1 MVERSLLLTR
11 YFSLLVQELL
21 EGSPVSNS
29 RWVGSTRVQFS
40 ATNSEVRDENRGQW
54 IRLRTLSYQQVF
66 VSAQATGGCFSADRC
81 VLSPAHPARL
91 WQSARC
97 RSPHKHMSHAHPLQ
111 QPAGIR
117 DGDGTEQPC
126 PGGRDRLPVRPERRC
141 CIAGTARHSPAL
153 PWGRPAESPA
163 GSPALPCS
171 ALLLPQEPPA
181 RTHGGERSPV
191 VRHASRRAEVIRND
205 RDPFH
210 NSCNA
215 VVTQPAVVM
224 P

>member
-1 MVERSLLLTR
+1 MRI
-11 YFSLLVQELL
+11 
-21 EGSPVSNS
+21 GD
-29 RWVGSTRVQFS
+29 
-40 ATNSEVRDENRGQW
+40 SE
-54 IRLRTLSYQQVF
+54 F
-66 VSAQATGGCFSADRC
+66 VSGLFHTNRC
-81 VLSPAHPARL
+81 LSPPKPQEAVSVPIDVSYPQRTQHGCGRQRGAVLRI
-91 WQSARC
+91 ST
-97 RSPHKHMSHAHPLQ
+97 SHAHPLQ